1 MSVGVILPPVVT
13 LEPIVVTAKTI
24 TGKSMADNT
33 PMPLFFNKLK
43 NDCLKLRILYFLH
56 SSPPRLKTGVQRNA
70 SLKKLFKIMYLYYHK
85 KTQVNRKNVDNF
97 FIKTHMNP
105 VRSSVINGFLLINK
119 PPGPTSHDIVDE
131 VRRIFGIRKVGHAGT
146 LDPFASGL
154 LIIGIGKATK
164 ELSKIQGLP
173 KTYKGTIVLGNRST
187 TDDPEGI
194 ITASGLPL
202 PQKDEIESVF
212 KKFTGVIMQ
221 VPPIYSAKKIGGR
234 KLYEI
239 ARAGGQI
246 KIPAIKVIVHSLH
259 LLEYDRGLARFET
272 TVSSG
277 TYIRALARDMG
288 EELGTGGYL
297 KELKRTAIG
306 SCVLEDSVIVEELK
320 RTTPENLLKEL
331 GCATL

>member
-1 MSVGVILPPVVT
+1 M
-13 LEPIVVTAKTI
+13 
-24 TGKSMADNT
+24 
-33 PMPLFFNKLK
+33 
-43 NDCLKLRILYFLH
+43 
-56 SSPPRLKTGVQRNA
+56 
-70 SLKKLFKIMYLYYHK
+70 
-85 KTQVNRKNVDNF
+85 
-97 FIKTHMNP
+97 
-105 VRSSVINGFLLINK
+105 NGFLLINK

-131 VRRIFGIRKVGHAGT
+131 VRRIFGTRKVGHAGT
-146 LDPFASGL
+146 LDPFANGL
-154 LIIGIGKATK
+154 LIIGVGKATK

-173 KTYKGTIVLGNRST
+173 KTYIGTIVLGNRST

-202 PQKDEIESVF
+202 PQKNEIESAF
-212 KKFTGVIMQ
+212 KKFTGIIMQ

-246 KIPAIKVIVHSLH
+246 EIPATKVTVYSFK
-259 LLEYDRGLARFET
+259 LLRYKDNLAWFEA

-277 TYIRALARDMG
+277 TYIRALARDIG
-288 EELGTGGYL
+288 EELGAGGYL

-306 SCVLEDSVIVEELK
+306 SCVLEDSVTVEELK